1 MTDLEQT
8 LRKQLALLADEVATG
23 TPLAQRTRAARRRRT
38 RARLGAAAVAVLVV
52 AGAGAV
58 TALRPAGSDAPPSPR
73 GATPAASA
81 SDEAPA
87 VRGGYRL
94 EVWRDLGVYVPATWG
109 WGGAPRACGVFPTR
123 GADGHSLDGAD
134 TVSGYVGRPVA
145 QVPRCPKRGNGAPT
159 VPYVWLGA
167 HVPVG
172 TVDLGDGWVQQTRS
186 IGGMTVTV
194 GSRDAHLR
202 RSILSSAAVIPT
214 GPCSTTLASPP
225 TADEVSTGESSG
237 GAFVPER
244 MTVCAYR
251 PTGSGYQLVYRQ
263 DLDAGPAKDL
273 VAGVDAAPP
282 AGEFSCVGAT
292 GGEWALLHLPRQGG
306 GSRDYVVDLS
316 CPSITDS
323 TGVQH
328 LLTPE
333 DVRPWAVDGINA
345 VLDGSPLIAVPGVL
359 IGG

>member
-1 MTDLEQT
+1 MTDPEQT
-8 LRKQLALLADEVATG
+8 LREHLARLADEVATG
-23 TPLAQRTRAARRRRT
+23 APLAQRARAGRRRRL
-38 RARLGAAAVAVLVV
+38 RGRLGTAAVAVLVV

-58 TALRPAGSDAPPSPR
+58 TVPRPDGSGAPPSPG
-73 GATPAASA
+73 GATPAARAPDGA
-81 SDEAPA
+81 SE

-109 WGGAPRACGVFPTR
+109 WGGAPGACGVFPTR
-123 GADGHSLDGAD
+123 GADGHRLGEGE
-134 TVSGYVGRPVA
+134 TVPGYVGRPVA
-145 QVPRCPKRGNGAPT
+145 QVPRCPKPQGGRPT
-159 VPYVWLGA
+159 VPYVWLGG

-172 TVDLGDGWVQQTRS
+172 TVDLGGGWVQQTRS

-194 GSRDAHLR
+194 GSPDAHLR
-202 RSILSSAAVIPT
+202 RSILTSAAVIPT

-225 TADEVSTGESSG
+225 TADEVSTGDSS
-237 GAFVPER
+237 AATFVPDR

-263 DLDAGPAKDL
+263 DLDAGAAEAL

-282 AGEFSCVGAT
+282 AGEFSCVDAS
-292 GGEWALLHLPRQGG
+292 GGEWALLHLPGEDG

-316 CPSITDS
+316 CPSITDG
-323 TGVQH
+323 TGLQH

-333 DVRPWAVDGINA
+333 DVVPWAVDGLNA
-345 VLDGSPLIAVPGVL
+345 VLDGNPLIDVPGVL